1 MGDFILLLHILIIW
15 LRVILSAVLVVATAL
30 AALAWAERTRR
41 INPFGALA
49 SIARRLDPLITPVER
64 RIVRFGGT
72 RANAPWW
79 ALLAVLLIG
88 AALLGLVGYLRDV
101 LASIYYAMD
110 QGPRGIARLLIGAV
124 FMVIQLALVARVIM
138 SWVGGTYSRIGQLA
152 YTLTEWFLGPLRG
165 VLPNIGMV
173 DISPMVA
180 YFVLSLVRGFVLGA
194 I

>member
-1 MGDFILLLHILIIW
+1 MGEFILLLHVVIVW
-15 LRVILSAVLVVATAL
+15 LRVGFSAVLLIATAL

-41 INPFGALA
+41 INAFGGLA
-49 SIARRLDPLITPVER
+49 RFARRLDPLIAPVER

-88 AALLGLVGYLRDV
+88 AAALGIVGYLRDA

-110 QGPRGIARLLIGAV
+110 QGPRGIARLVVSSL
-124 FMVIQLALVARVIM
+124 FMVIQLALVARVII
-138 SWVGGTYSRIGQLA
+138 SWIGGTYSRIGQLA
-152 YTLTEWFLGPLRG
+152 YKLTEWFLGPLRG
-165 VLPNIGMV
+165 VLPSIGMV

-180 YFVLSLVRGFVLGA
+180 YFALSLIRGFVLGA

>member
-1 MGDFILLLHILIIW
+1 MADIILLLHVIIVW
-15 LRVILSAVLVVATAL
+15 LRVGFTAVLVVATVL

-41 INPFGALA
+41 INAFGGLA
-49 SIARRLDPLITPVER
+49 RFARKLDPLIAPVER
-64 RIVRFGGT
+64 RVGRFGGT
-72 RANAPWW
+72 HANAPWW

-110 QGPRGIARLLIGAV
+110 QGPRGVARLAV
-124 FMVIQLALVARVIM
+124 SSLFMVIQLALIARVIM

-152 YTLTEWFLGPLRG
+152 YKLTEWFLGPLRG
-165 VLPNIGMV
+165 VLPSIGMV

-180 YFVLSLVRGFVLGA
+180 YFALSLIRGFVLGA